1 MKYLTPLKF
10 GIMGGLLMVAG
21 YVMFYLIDATLLASF
36 MLLILYAFPLFFM
49 VYGGI
54 TYRKENNGYKS
65 YGEAFTVV
73 FIIAITAAL
82 IIDWF
87 GYALYKFIDPSL
99 VEIIK
104 EATIEKSA
112 AIYEKMNLPEDQ
124 IEQQLKVLKY
134 TDFSPTLK
142 TQGIRLVSST
152 SVSLILSALIA
163 LFVRRNEN
171 TNNQIA

>member
-1 MKYLTPLKF
+1 
-10 GIMGGLLMVAG
+10 MGGLLMVVG
-21 YVMFYLIDATLLASF
+21 YLIFYFIDATLLASF
-36 MLLILYAFPLFFM
+36 LLLFLYAFPLYFM
-49 VYGGI
+49 VYGSI
-54 TYRKENNGYKS
+54 TYRKENKGYKS
-65 YGEAFTVV
+65 YGEAFVVV

-87 GYALYKFIDPSL
+87 GFLLYKVIDPSL

-112 AIYEKMNLPEDQ
+112 ALYEKMNLPEDQ
-124 IEQQLKVLKY
+124 IEKQMRVLKY

-142 TQGIRLVSST
+142 TQGIRMISST
-152 SVSLILSALIA
+152 VVSLVLSALIA

-171 TNNQIA
+171 TNNSFA